1 MAVVASPGRQDLED
15 ALRASEEEFLR
26 QADIQ
31 ASWACGILVAE
42 KIAEFIKTSTEKSRL
57 VPGHSEVDRFF
68 QEQAALAAAMEASYV
83 WMPSL

>member
-31 ASWACGILVAE
+31 ASWAGGGILVAE
-42 KIAEFIKTSTEKSRL
+42 KIAEFS
-57 VPGHSEVDRFF
+57 
-68 QEQAALAAAMEASYV
+68 
-83 WMPSL
+83 